1 MPRFHFHLQTPDG
14 REQDED
20 GLKIADLETA
30 YLDACRAIPD
40 MAADMI
46 RRGQQPMR
54 FAFEIA
60 DAGGQILMEVPFS
73 EILDKTRRPRQP
85 AQAARKR
92 RAQEE
97 IARTER
103 LCAAI
108 EQNQR
113 ALSATL
119 QTTRELMA
127 RARKVGA
134 QNPWHGPG

>member
-1 MPRFHFHLQTPDG
+1 MPHFHFHLQTPDG
-14 REQDED
+14 WEQDED
-20 GLKIADLETA
+20 GLEIVNLETA
-30 YLDACRAIPD
+30 YLNACRAIPD

-60 DAGGQILMEVPFS
+60 DAGGLVLMEVPFS
-73 EILDKTRRPRQP
+73 EVLDKDRRPRQP
-85 AQAARKR
+85 AQAAWGRKAR
-92 RAQEE
+92 EE

-108 EQNQR
+108 EQNQK

-134 QNPWHGPG
+134 QNPWHVPS